1 MFHIGIDIG
10 SVTVKTVIFDTNNN
24 IVYKEY
30 KRHFSDVKKAL
41 SEVLVNIYNKLKNS
55 KVTIV
60 ITGSG
65 GIDISQKLNI
75 KFIQEVI
82 ASTHAI
88 EYFYPETDVVIELGG
103 EDAKVHI

>member
-10 SVTVKTVIFDTNNN
+10 SVTVKTVIFDNSNN

-41 SEVLVNIYNKLKNS
+41 SEVFVNIYNKLKDS

-60 ITGSG
+60 
-65 GIDISQKLNI
+65 
-75 KFIQEVI
+75 
-82 ASTHAI
+82 
-88 EYFYPETDVVIELGG
+88 
-103 EDAKVHI
+103 

>member
-60 ITGSG
+60 ITG
-65 GIDISQKLNI
+65 
-75 KFIQEVI
+75 FWW
-82 ASTHAI
+82 
-88 EYFYPETDVVIELGG
+88 Y
-103 EDAKVHI
+103 

>member
-65 GIDISQKLNI
+65 GIDISQKYKIHSRSYCIYSCYRVFL
-75 KFIQEVI
+75 
-82 ASTHAI
+82 
-88 EYFYPETDVVIELGG
+88 P
-103 EDAKVHI
+103 